1 MPLRDHQEQ
10 AKSQAHTAVALAVA
24 NGRLPR
30 ARDVACVRC
39 GSRAAEYHHYLGYAP
54 EHRLDVEAL
63 CLPCHVRCHVRGRPR
78 GARVTVRRLLRLSR
92 ELDDGIKEV
101 AAAES
106 RSVNAEIE
114 VAIREHVETWRRRQR
129 EGRDEGPRG

>member
-1 MPLRDHQEQ
+1 
-10 AKSQAHTAVALAVA
+10 
-24 NGRLPR
+24 
-30 ARDVACVRC
+30 
-39 GSRAAEYHHYLGYAP
+39 
-54 EHRLDVEAL
+54 
-63 CLPCHVRCHVRGRPR
+63 
-78 GARVTVRRLLRLSR
+78 VRRSLRLSR